1 MCLQLETHTAELHG
15 RTFALYFRDVFAAIG
30 DDLEGNPQG
39 LKLLPI
45 NLCSELFAL
54 LSPPDFFST
63 QSIDECGGR
72 LHLLPT
78 HVRIVEQI
86 LHLEMRNGSDNISK
100 HLSRGVLCSHIK
112 PHEGISQFAK

>member
-1 MCLQLETHTAELHG
+1 MTERWDG
-15 RTFALYFRDVFAAIG
+15 S

-54 LSPPDFFST
+54 LGPPDFFST
-63 QSIDECGGR
+63 QPIDERGGR

-100 HLSRGVLCSHIK
+100 HIK
-112 PHEGISQFAK
+112 PHGGISQFAK